1 MISLKKEI
9 AKYSNLLYS
18 RGLVGAAGGNVSARY
33 KDLYLITAGGLSLR
47 DVSENDIIIVDENGN
62 IVEGESD
69 LKPSKET
76 KLHINIYKNRKNIDS
91 VIHVHPPY
99 TTGFSVKKL
108 PIPMITASS
117 RLKLRRVPLVK
128 YANPGSEE
136 LAEYVDKCIKTS
148 PEYISAITL
157 ECHGLIAFAK
167 GMRNCFDIA
176 ELVEETARI
185 AFISKNI
192 G

>member
-18 RGLVGAAGGNVSARY
+18 RGLVSAAGGNVSARC
-33 KDLYLITAGGLSLR
+33 KDLYIITAGGLSLR
-47 DVSENDIIIVDENGN
+47 DVTENDIIIVDENGN
-62 IVEGESD
+62 IIEGESG

-76 KLHINIYKNRKNIDS
+76 KLHINVYKNRQDIDS

-99 TTGFSVKKL
+99 ATGFSVKKI
-108 PIPMITASS
+108 PIPIVTASS

-128 YANPGSEE
+128 YADPGSEE
-136 LAEYVDKCIKTS
+136 LAGYIDECIKNS
-148 PEYISAITL
+148 PLYIKAITL
-157 ECHGLIAFAK
+157 EGHGIIAFAK
-167 GMRNCFDIA
+167 GMGNCFDIA
-176 ELVEETARI
+176 ELVEETAKI